1 MSKMKSD
8 FRRMLLRL
16 PPNRQDY
23 TAIGIIAE
31 LASSLGIGL
40 IGTYVEDSRV
50 RGLAD
55 LPNARE
61 FRGGSWQ
68 PFSTAQFAQDM
79 ATAAREA
86 ERLFMENAGPH
97 KPALSFS
104 VTRALADDLRE
115 AYPDDIVVV
124 IEPNSAVERVTH
136 QFNELLEA
144 AFRSTS
150 SILLVPGHAKRLL
163 GPIIVLA
170 SAPSDP
176 GITAALAMAASTGE
190 RLTLVSLEAPVDAL
204 SPVLE
209 RAKRAGIAFALA
221 EAAVQDGRILL
232 PAHVRGRLLIMSRGR
247 STQQPRLPGTPILLI
262 SPDAVRGD
270 EPDRGQAA

>member
-1 MSKMKSD
+1 
-8 FRRMLLRL
+8 
-16 PPNRQDY
+16 
-23 TAIGIIAE
+23 
-31 LASSLGIGL
+31 
-40 IGTYVEDSRV
+40 
-50 RGLAD
+50 
-55 LPNARE
+55 
-61 FRGGSWQ
+61 
-68 PFSTAQFAQDM
+68 
-79 ATAAREA
+79 
-86 ERLFMENAGPH
+86 MENAGPH
-97 KPALSFS
+97 LALSFS
-104 VTRALADDLRE
+104 VTRALAGDLSE

-176 GITAALAMAASTGE
+176 GITPALAMAASTGE
-190 RLTLVSLEAPVDAL
+190 RLILIPVEAPVEAL

-209 RAKRAGIAFALA
+209 RAKRAGIASSLA
-221 EAAVQDGRILL
+221 EAALQDGRILL

-247 STQQPRLPGTPILLI
+247 FTQRPRLSGTPILLI
-262 SPDAVRGD
+262 SADAVRED
-270 EPDRGQAA
+270 EPN